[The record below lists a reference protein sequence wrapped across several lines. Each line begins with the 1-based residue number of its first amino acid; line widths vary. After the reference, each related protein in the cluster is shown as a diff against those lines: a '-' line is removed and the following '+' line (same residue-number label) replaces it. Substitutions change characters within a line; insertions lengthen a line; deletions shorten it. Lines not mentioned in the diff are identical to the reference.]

1 MKMSVYLS
9 NAIIAELTAHGPLD
23 EVVDSI
29 LQLGADGQIDLEQR
43 PKCGPRGEDRRIDIE
58 ITNLYYLELL
68 THYPQNST
76 QISLRRLLYWFVE
89 NDLCELLPPPRDD
102 RRRKFDS
109 KFDYIM
115 RETRTL
121 LDDIAQS
128 QLQVPYHNH
137 LQDAYN
143 TLKEGAKCKI

>member
-9 NAIIAELTAHGPLD
+9 DTIIAELTAYGPLD

-43 PKCGPRGEDRRIDIE
+43 PPCKHRGKDRRVEIE
-58 ITNLYYLELL
+58 ITNLYYLDLL
-68 THYPQNST
+68 EQYPPNST
-76 QISLRRLLYWFVE
+76 YISLRRILYWFVE
-89 NDLCELLPPPRDD
+89 NDLCSMLPPPRDD
-102 RRRKFDS
+102 SRRKLDG
-109 KFDYIM
+109 KLDYILREM
-115 RETRTL
+115 RIL
-121 LDDIAQS
+121 LDDIAES
-128 QLQVPYHNH
+128 ALQVPYCNH